1 MMDSDNDGR
10 FPDGS
15 RVETRYPLRISPP
28 VMSSPKVL
36 DRVQQFAAC
45 QQPTQVSEQ
54 IIDAGVAEFSRDRL
68 LHLLPRLV
76 GVRALSLPE
85 ACQSRPPKTPV
96 GSARYLDEPR
106 TDQRCPARARRI
118 PGQRPSDVYSWHL
131 YVG

>member
-1 MMDSDNDGR
+1 
-10 FPDGS
+10 
-15 RVETRYPLRISPP
+15 
-28 VMSSPKVL
+28 VL

-54 IIDAGVAEFSRDRL
+54 IMDAGVAEFSRDRL

-96 GSARYLDEPR
+96 VSARDLDEPR
-106 TDQRCPARARRI
+106 TDQRCHQARPPIRQRNTAPAAKLRA
-118 PGQRPSDVYSWHL
+118 
-131 YVG
+131 